1 MEVEGDEDG
10 DVSSE
15 KHECR
20 KKDHKENN
28 YEGKVQMI
36 RSLLDE
42 LKRKKK
48 AHYQAFAVY
57 RNMRTAAKTLINSLN
72 AVSVCSMI
80 LAFTPTSQPVMIVAL
95 GATSISSIASAMVDA
110 VDVEGKVHSH
120 NTTYL
125 QQTDLFRDVS
135 ARLLRN
141 GMSSSDLDLLLTE
154 VNSRMGLIED
164 HSLPVST

>member
-1 MEVEGDEDG
+1 
-10 DVSSE
+10 
-15 KHECR
+15 
-20 KKDHKENN
+20 
-28 YEGKVQMI
+28 
-36 RSLLDE
+36 
-42 LKRKKK
+42 
-48 AHYQAFAVY
+48 
-57 RNMRTAAKTLINSLN
+57 MRTAAKTLINSLN